1 MVGFCGCGEL
11 KVTGHLRAADPA
23 RGQISI
29 RVRVIVI
36 DKLIRVS
43 TRDRD
48 AVAMNFKFNLE
59 QLPTPHPTII
69 ILYLARL
76 KQQNVIAIETNSI
89 SDRDCLTLAQTDCVN
104 RPLCTT
110 FER

>member
-1 MVGFCGCGEL
+1 MVGFCGCSEL
-11 KVTGHLRAADPA
+11 KVTGHSRAADPA

-48 AVAMNFKFNLE
+48 AVATNFKFNLE

-69 ILYLARL
+69 ILSL
-76 KQQNVIAIETNSI
+76 S
-89 SDRDCLTLAQTDCVN
+89 
-104 RPLCTT
+104 T
-110 FER
+110 FETTKRHRH